1 MPSSRGSSQSRT
13 QTRISCIA
21 GEVSTAEPSGKHSDF
36 SLLILTAII
45 RQNEVLKVSRLVPM
59 RKPGINPQDHWV
71 LLTEKTGPFRE
82 HPCRLSDSSLSVS
95 LRCFTVL

>member
-21 GEVSTAEPSGKHSDF
+21 GEFSTAEPSGKHSDF